1 MHFSRQAMFATFIA
15 ILLPLGAHAFTAKNR
30 LTVSQIDATVF
41 EVVGR
46 PGSGA
51 REMWCAAGDYARSQN
66 VPSTTRIY
74 LESGRQP
81 AVSRPGGTAVR
92 FTLSPDAAGVTPV
105 PPQLVLNVDVPG
117 DNLSVAAATEY
128 CLRSISRP

>member
-1 MHFSRQAMFATFIA
+1 MRFTRYLILAALAATM
-15 ILLPLGAHAFTAKNR
+15 LPLGAHAFTAKNR
-30 LTVSQIDATVF
+30 LTVSQIDAAVF

-51 REMWCAAGDYARSQN
+51 REIWCAAGDYARSQN
-66 VPSTTRIY
+66 VPSNTRIY

-81 AVSRPGGTAVR
+81 AVSRPGRTAVR
-92 FTLSPDAAGVTPV
+92 FTLSPEAAGVTPI

-128 CLRSISRP
+128 CLRSISQP